1 MTQFFLWYLV
11 ISIIGWITFPLI
23 YRLMPG
29 LPDRGYAFSRI
40 LGLLLTGYIYWILV
54 SFGYLS
60 NDAGGVVFAIGIITT
75 LSITSMIGIHYQ
87 KLGNWL
93 KKQFSLVFV
102 VEILFL
108 GAFAFWTLVR
118 SYNPEIVATEKP
130 MELAFL
136 NAVLRTQ
143 GFPPHDPWLS
153 GYAISYYYFG
163 YILIGM
169 MAQLTFTHAGIA
181 FNLGIALIF
190 SLSAIGAYGLVYNLV
205 AYKGDNYNQ
214 TDYQT
219 VVSESIQPDNTSTVK
234 LGGEKNLVSYKLYG
248 LPFLGPLF
256 VLILSNLEGF
266 LEVLH
271 ARGIFWRVTDL
282 GEWTS
287 TFWSWLDMKELSQPP
302 GEPFLWIPS
311 RYLWWWRASR
321 VITDYDMAGTIK
333 EVIDEFP
340 FFSYLLADLHPHVL
354 AMPFV
359 LLAMALSIN
368 LFFNGMN
375 GRCRWLWLQIEVNS
389 KNFWLSA
396 LVLGG
401 LAFLNTWDFPIYV
414 ILIAGVYGIS
424 RINHRS
430 NNNDSYSN
438 DETITHNKE
447 FSAINRF
454 ICYVRD
460 FFSMGFA
467 LGISGV
473 LLYLPFYLTF
483 SSQAGGILPN
493 LINPTRGAHFWVM
506 FGSLLIPIFAFQ
518 FYLWKTTGVG
528 IRIFKGFL
536 LAFLIIM
543 GLWGSSL
550 LFGWVISSIPF
561 LGDLYLSSVG
571 AVGQHEEL
579 FTEAIYRRLMQPGG
593 LITMLILLGISFGIG
608 LIYIGNTIK
617 ARRIILE
624 EIVYSPSSFE
634 NLNKAKSHFIVVLFI
649 FFGTLIVLL
658 PEFFFL
664 RDHFST
670 RMNTVFK
677 FYYQVWL
684 LWAISAAYGVSI
696 LWLNLREYTRLFTGL
711 VLCLVLGAGLVYPP
725 LSLWTK
731 TNGFST
737 ANGLTIDGTAYLARQ
752 APDEYAAIK
761 WLQEAHLGVL
771 VEAIGPSYSLY
782 GRIAAHSGQPSILN
796 WPFHQIQWRGS
807 GEILGT
813 RQGDVERIYISSNW
827 IDVNSLLQQY
837 DVSYVYIGSMER
849 STYRVNEE
857 KFKRFLIPVFQN
869 DSVTI
874 YRVPRELD

>member
-1 MTQFFLWYLV
+1 MIHFFLWYLV
-11 ISIIGWITFPLI
+11 ISIVGWITFPLT

-29 LPDRGYAFSRI
+29 LPDRGFAFSRI

-54 SFGYLS
+54 SIGFVS
-60 NDAGGVVFAIGIITT
+60 NDPGGVMFAVGIVTT

-87 KLGNWL
+87 RIRDWL
-93 KKQFSLVFV
+93 KKYLSLVFII
-102 VEILFL
+102 EILFL

-136 NAVLRTQ
+136 NAVLRAES
-143 GFPPHDPWLS
+143 FPPHDPWLS

-169 MAQLTFTHAGIA
+169 VAQLSFTHAGIA

-190 SLSAIGAYGLVYNLV
+190 ALSAIGAYGLVYNLV
-205 AYKGDNYNQ
+205 AFWSDNYKHA
-214 TDYQT
+214 DYQNAI
-219 VVSESIQPDNTSTVK
+219 SESEQTENVITVE
-234 LGGEKNLVSYKLYG
+234 LGGEKSLANFKLYG
-248 LPFLGPLF
+248 LAFLGPLF
-256 VLILSNLEGF
+256 VLILSNLEGL

-271 ARGIFWRVTDL
+271 ARGIFWRVTEL
-282 GEWTS
+282 GEWAS
-287 TFWSWLDMKELSQPP
+287 SFWSWLDMKELSQPP
-302 GEPFLWIPS
+302 GEPFSWIPT
-311 RYLWWWRASR
+311 RFLWWWRASR
-321 VITDYDMAGTIK
+321 VISDYDMAGTFK

-368 LFFNGMN
+368 LFLNGMQ
-375 GRCRWLWLQIEVNS
+375 GHCRWLWFQFEVDPKS
-389 KNFWLSA
+389 FWLSA

-414 ILIAGVYGIS
+414 ILIAGVYGIW
-424 RINHRS
+424 RISHRT

-438 DETITHNKE
+438 DENINPYKDI
-447 FSAINRF
+447 SPINRLTDF
-454 ICYVRD
+454 LKD
-460 FFSMGFA
+460 FFSKGFA
-467 LGISGV
+467 LGVSGV

-483 SSQAGGILPN
+483 SSQAGGVLPN

-518 FYLWKTTGVG
+518 FYLWKRTGVS
-528 IRIFKGFL
+528 IQIFKGL
-536 LAFLIIM
+536 LLSFLIIM
-543 GLWGSSL
+543 GLWGASL
-550 LFGWVISSIPF
+550 LFGWIISGLPY

-571 AVGQHEEL
+571 AVDQREEL
-579 FTEAIYRRLMQPGG
+579 FTGAIYRRLMQPGG
-593 LITMLILLGISFGIG
+593 LITMLILLGISFGLG

-617 ARRIILE
+617 AKEINYE
-624 EIVYSPSSFE
+624 EIVSSPSSFE
-634 NLNKAKSHFIVVLFI
+634 NINKTKSHFIVILFI

-664 RDHFST
+664 RDHFSS

-684 LWAISAAYGVSI
+684 LWAIAAAYGVSI
-696 LWLNLREYTRLFTGL
+696 LWLSLRGYTRLFIGL
-711 VLCLVLGAGLVYPP
+711 VLCLVLGVGLVYPP

-731 TNGFST
+731 TNGFS
-737 ANGLTIDGTAYLARQ
+737 AADGLTIDGTAYLARQ
-752 APDEYAAIK
+752 TPDEYAAIK
-761 WLQEAHLGVL
+761 WLQEAPLGVL

-782 GRIAAHSGQPSILN
+782 GRIASHTGQPSILN

-813 RQGDVERIYISSNW
+813 RQADVERIYVSSNW
-827 IDVNSLLQQY
+827 IDIESLLQHY

-849 STYRVNEE
+849 NTYRVNEE
-857 KFKRFLIPVFQN
+857 KFRRFLVPVFQN
-869 DSVTI
+869 DIVTI